1 MGFDLLNGSS
11 SQNEAEQRRQ
21 KQQRLNQGLQQA
33 AQVEDPTADF
43 VEQVLNSDLDPG
55 TADMLVN
62 LLVSDWVLGNLS
74 DAEVHEARWLART
87 VADEV
92 ESMHPH
98 EDSIWQGELRAYA
111 ANDESQKLNSL
122 NSAELTTIFQLIQAF
137 TVRVTRSEDMQQQEV
152 FKKNINESRTVD
164 EEQANGGWL

>member
-1 MGFDLLNGSS
+1 MGFNLLNGD
-11 SQNEAEQRRQ
+11 SQREAERRQ
-21 KQQRLNQGLQQA
+21 QKRQRHNQNLQQA
-33 AQVEDPTADF
+33 PQVDEPVADF

-55 TADMLVN
+55 TADMLSN
-62 LLVSDWVLGNLS
+62 MLQSDWVLGNLS

-111 ANDESQKLNSL
+111 ANDESQKLKSL
-122 NSAELTTIFQLIQAF
+122 NSAEKTTIFQLIQAF
-137 TVRVTRSEDMQQQEV
+137 TVRVTRSENMEQQEV

-164 EEQANGGWL
+164 EEQGSGGWL